1 MFQATHFSK
10 VSSVQ
15 CPAASS
21 AIYNRRSF
29 FQSVL
34 PKKTTREQHL
44 DTGVGFHHWAC
55 GFGIFWNQEWAH
67 DYLYYLYLT
76 VIFASLTIIIVITTI
91 KSTFKQNFATYQHLP
106 SKLSYFLWPCFA
118 FPQPPF
124 FVLKSW
130 PNFCN
135 NGNKL
140 HGPLWPT
147 VLKSSGT
154 LLHPPTH
161 PLELLKQGARSS
173 YMENQQPASRR
184 WPQ

>member
-1 MFQATHFSK
+1 MEGGSSADTRTYQKQATIPIRT
-10 VSSVQ
+10 Q
-15 CPAASS
+15 
-21 AIYNRRSF
+21 
-29 FQSVL
+29 Q
-34 PKKTTREQHL
+34 KTRAW
-44 DTGVGFHHWAC
+44 VFHHWGC
-55 GFGIFWNQEWAH
+55 GFGIWNEHNALH
-67 DYLYYLYLT
+67 VT
-76 VIFASLTIIIVITTI
+76 VIYASLTIILLDIATI
-91 KSTFKQNFATYQHLP
+91 RSTFEKHATFQHLP
-106 SKLSYFLWPCFA
+106 SKLSYFLRPCFV
-118 FPQPPF
+118 FLQPLF